1 MVSKND
7 LPEALS
13 QILTSEGQ
21 NLAFSAKNGEKPQ
34 FSLFGSLRKAGF
46 PSGKMAGNGEKRHTF
61 RLFSGPQK
69 WVKNMV
75 CHKLQSQSSKRVVWG
90 SKSGAGNGEKCR
102 FFPVFSGH
110 FSAGNRAIFP
120 DFCLKFGVFLGGD
133 PDPQGSHWG
142 TLAKNAKTA

>member
-46 PSGKMAGNGEKRHTF
+46 PSGKMAGNGEKSTLFDFF
-61 RLFSGPQK
+61 RVPGF
-69 WVKNMV
+69 
-75 CHKLQSQSSKRVVWG
+75 G
-90 SKSGAGNGEKCR
+90 SKMGWCTNCSPSRQKGRFGVTKPRPKMAKNVGFFR
-102 FFPVFSGH
+102 FFRG
-110 FSAGNRAIFP
+110 IFRQEIEP
-120 DFCLKFGVFLGGD
+120 FFPIF
-133 PDPQGSHWG
+133 
-142 TLAKNAKTA
+142 A